1 MKGNKIAAVIGIG
14 ITVLLLNGCTVHYD
28 RGPQRPH
35 RIERPMHKAPPPLFH
50 PVRPAPARPHP

>member
-35 RIERPMHKAPPPLFH
+35 RIERPMHKLLRLCFIL
-50 PVRPAPARPHP
+50 

>member
-28 RGPQRPH
+28 RGPQGPH

-50 PVRPAPARPHP
+50 PVRPAPVRPHP